1 MKVFL
6 LGFYFYLLSTGKFA
20 KFALIRLY
28 KNIVNFSLHPRLIVL
43 WLVWEY
49 MYQCFFFSAEWK
61 VRRVK
66 EMKLYPW
73 GKASKEVSKKD
84 TLYVVS
90 GERIF
95 LDNKI
100 CVHHWKLS
108 QNEIMLISIFTQTH
122 LWQIS
127 PPWLEHK

>member
-1 MKVFL
+1 MKVLL
-6 LGFYFYLLSTGKFA
+6 LGFYFYLLSKRKFA
-20 KFALIRLY
+20 KLAFIRLY
-28 KNIVNFSLHPRLIVL
+28 KNIVNFSLLPRLNVL

-49 MYQCFFFSAEWK
+49 LYQCFFFLRNEK

-95 LDNKI
+95 LNNKNLCSSLKI
-100 CVHHWKLS
+100 KPEWNHAYFYFYPNQPLTNFPALTW
-108 QNEIMLISIFTQTH
+108 T
-122 LWQIS
+122 
-127 PPWLEHK
+127 